1 MAGSGELVRLDA
13 IWHNEVADAQ
23 NTLTG
28 EWTRVLLPQKPG
40 LVYEVGDVYEMD
52 YENDIL
58 VVPGGVSPREIY
70 RQKQA
75 AKTKEEKD

>member
-13 IWHNEVADAQ
+13 IWHNEV
-23 NTLTG
+23 
-28 EWTRVLLPQKPG
+28 LPQKPG

-58 VVPGGVSPREIY
+58 VVPGGVSPR
-70 RQKQA
+70 
-75 AKTKEEKD
+75 